1 MTAPA
6 TRVVFAVAS
15 HLHMTAGA
23 VRKTMSSY
31 EVMCW
36 WHWLSEA
43 QAAQAAAQQRPD
55 DDGPLVLDVE
65 AEIAAWPS
73 R

>member
-6 TRVVFAVAS
+6 TRIVFLVAS

-23 VRKTMSSY
+23 VRKNMSSY

-36 WHWLSEA
+36 WHWLNEA
-43 QAAQAAAQQRPD
+43 HEAATQAD
-55 DDGPLVLDVE
+55 DDAPLMLDVE

-73 R
+73 

>member
-6 TRVVFAVAS
+6 TRIVFAVAS

-23 VRKTMSSY
+23 VRKNMSSY
-31 EVMCW
+31 EIMCW
-36 WHWLSEA
+36 AQWLNEA
-43 QAAQAAAQQRPD
+43 QEAMTPPD
-55 DDGPLVLDVE
+55 DDAPLVLDVE

-73 R
+73 

>member
-6 TRVVFAVAS
+6 TRIVFAVAS

-23 VRKTMSSY
+23 VRRSMSSY

-36 WHWLSEA
+36 WHWLNEQVEA
-43 QAAQAAAQQRPD
+43 TRLAAAD
-55 DDGPLVLDVE
+55 APLVLDVQ

-73 R
+73 

>member
-6 TRVVFAVAS
+6 TRIVFAVAS

-31 EVMCW
+31 ELMCW
-36 WHWLSEA
+36 WHWLNELQDEA
-43 QAAQAAAQQRPD
+43 TRARASDTA
-55 DDGPLVLDVE
+55 PLMLDVE

-73 R
+73 SLR